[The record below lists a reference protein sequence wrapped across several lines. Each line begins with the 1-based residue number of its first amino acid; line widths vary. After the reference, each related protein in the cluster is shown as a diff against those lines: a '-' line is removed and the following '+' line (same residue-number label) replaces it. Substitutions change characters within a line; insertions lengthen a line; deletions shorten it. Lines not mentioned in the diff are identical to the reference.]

1 MAKSLTVETMS
12 EHYLVRCTATGRAMS
27 GIYAA
32 RLTATGMV
40 ATWKR
45 ERAAHYDS
53 ESDAASVAS
62 RLSRKFSGT
71 TWEICS
77 VA

>member
-1 MAKSLTVETMS
+1 MS
-12 EHYLVRCTATGRAMS
+12 ESYLVRCTGAASRAMS

-32 RLTATGMV
+32 GLTTTGMV

-45 ERAAHYDS
+45 ERAARYDS
-53 ESDAASVAS
+53 KMAAARIAR
-62 RLSRKFSGT
+62 RLARKFAGT
-71 TWEICS
+71 AWEICH

>member
-1 MAKSLTVETMS
+1 MVETMS
-12 EHYLVRCTATGRAMS
+12 EYYLVRCTVAAGRAMT

-32 RLTATGMV
+32 RLTTTGIV

-45 ERAAHYDS
+45 ERAARYDS
-53 ESDAASVAS
+53 ESAAASVAS
-62 RLSRKFSGT
+62 RLARKFSGT
-71 TWEICS
+71 SWEICN

>member
-1 MAKSLTVETMS
+1 MS
-12 EHYLVRCTATGRAMS
+12 ERYLVRCTAAADRAMA

-40 ATWKR
+40 ATWKQ
-45 ERAAHYDS
+45 ERAARYES
-53 ESDAASVAS
+53 EMDATSAAH
-62 RLSRKFSGT
+62 RLAGKFSGT
-71 TWEICS
+71 TWEVCH